1 MIRLGLGKCNC
12 FEGGKNDPTNSR
24 QKETPISA
32 LSWLPAWL
40 PGHKNT
46 SFWLAP
52 PAQFAVIPFSS
63 FSSVR
68 DASSKMPSWEFYFTS
83 ASCIREMVSD
93 CICACMCY
101 IYNIYIH
108 ITLHYITLHSIAL
121 HYITLLYIHTHAC
134 MHAYIHTP
142 IHPYMHACIHIHM
155 NTS

>member
-68 DASSKMPSWEFYFTS
+68 DASSKMPSWEFCFTS

-101 IYNIYIH
+101 IYIY
-108 ITLHYITLHSIAL
+108 TLHYITLHSIAL

-155 NTS
+155 HTS